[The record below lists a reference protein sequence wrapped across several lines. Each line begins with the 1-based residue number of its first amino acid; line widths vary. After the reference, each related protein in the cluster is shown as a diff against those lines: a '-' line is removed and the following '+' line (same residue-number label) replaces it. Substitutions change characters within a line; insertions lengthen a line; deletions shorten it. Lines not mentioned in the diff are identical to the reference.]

1 MKKKDLIIT
10 SLTQVELAKK
20 LGVTQPMVCKWFSGR
35 VIPRPETLNK
45 ISKAT
50 GTPVWELLQYIYEK
64 NKKLE

>member
-1 MKKKDLIIT
+1 
-10 SLTQVELAKK
+10 VELAKK
-20 LGVTQPMVCKWFSGR
+20 LGVTQPMVCKWFSGK